1 MRQRWAARGE
11 VLVWW
16 TVLVGVYLM
25 FITPVTALE
34 LLVAAGGAA
43 IAAVAARAVRVASG
57 AGVGGTRRWASA
69 ALTWPGAVLADLGR
83 LCGVTARAVSGRSP
97 QGSMKTLSLRSGT
110 GAAWAC
116 AALSATPGAY
126 VVDVQGQ
133 KRQGRQ
139 SAVAHFLTEDRTR
152 LEDVLTEGGRR

>member
-1 MRQRWAARGE
+1 MRQTWPTTGE

-16 TVLVGVYLM
+16 AVLVVVDLM

-43 IAAVAARAVRVASG
+43 IAAVAARAVRTASG
-57 AGVGGTRRWASA
+57 AGLGGTRRWASA
-69 ALTWPGAVLADLGR
+69 ALMWPAAVLGDLGR
-83 LCGVTARAVSGRSP
+83 LCGVTARAVRGRSP
-97 QGSMKTLSLRSGT
+97 EGSLKTLSLRSGT

-116 AALSATPGAY
+116 AVLSATPGAY

-133 KRQGRQ
+133 EMQGGQR
-139 SAVAHFLTEDRTR
+139 AVAHFLTEDRTR
-152 LEDVLTEGGRR
+152 LEDVLTEGRRR